1 MELRLRHVT
10 SAGQSQSGD
19 RYVSAT
25 FPLVSQGCAGSNWYN
40 GKGSS
45 QRLKMESCIARRE
58 ISAVRSCR
66 QAIRLQRIL
75 PASSSRKGSGAV
87 FSFLAVTALRFLF
100 LSPCHFKVFVAQRTQ
115 ISRLQRLR

>member
-1 MELRLRHVT
+1 MRCDKVRLNHHLASLAALVVSGLLRARAGSSVWNERQRWARMELRLRPVT

-19 RYVSAT
+19 RYVGAT

-45 QRLKMESCIARRE
+45 QRLKMESCVARRE

-66 QAIRLQRIL
+66 QAIRL
-75 PASSSRKGSGAV
+75 
-87 FSFLAVTALRFLF
+87 
-100 LSPCHFKVFVAQRTQ
+100 
-115 ISRLQRLR
+115 